1 MPFPA
6 TCLQLSRRLLGPDH
20 PCTTLPIGMPA
31 ITSSMGQHLMQMPI
45 EMFESFSLKAMAD
58 TWT

>member
-1 MPFPA
+1 
-6 TCLQLSRRLLGPDH
+6 
-20 PCTTLPIGMPA
+20 MPA
-31 ITSSMGQHLMQMPI
+31 ITSSIGQHLMQMPI